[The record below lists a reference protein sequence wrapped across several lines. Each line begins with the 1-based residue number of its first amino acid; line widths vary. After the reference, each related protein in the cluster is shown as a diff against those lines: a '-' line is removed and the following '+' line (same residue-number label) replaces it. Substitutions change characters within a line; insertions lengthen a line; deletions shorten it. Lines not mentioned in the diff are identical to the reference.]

1 MRWPYQVVGWIAA
14 MLLLLWRWSI
24 RFSYIND
31 PRPALRK
38 QGKGAAIGFLH
49 AHQIAGVMGVDD
61 SHVRVMVSQSRDG
74 DLLTPSLR
82 CRGISYARGSTRKNG
97 VDKGGRAALA
107 KLAECVAE
115 SGFGLLAVDGPQGPR
130 NIAQRGVAILA
141 VEFDVPILPVIIVP
155 SRRLILSRT
164 WDRMQIPLPF
174 TRITFHWGEPILPDG
189 RSIEE
194 LRALTADALRELE
207 RQQDP
212 AEAALCHGQG
222 DPEVL
227 VA

>member
-24 RFSYIND
+24 RFSYIDD
-31 PRPALRK
+31 PRPALRA
-38 QGKGAAIGFLH
+38 QGKGGAVGFLH

-61 SHVRVMVSQSRDG
+61 PHVRVMVSRSRDG

-82 CRGISYARGSTRKNG
+82 CCGISYARGSSRKNG

-107 KLAECVAE
+107 KLAECVGE
-115 SGFGLLAVDGPQGPR
+115 QGFGLLAVDGPQGPR
-130 NIAQRGVAILA
+130 NVVHRGVASLA
-141 VEFDVPILPVIIVP
+141 VEFDVPILPVIILP
-155 SRRLILSRT
+155 SRRLILGQT

-174 TRITFHWGEPILPDG
+174 TRITFHWGEPIWPEG
-189 RSIEE
+189 RSVDE
-194 LRALTADALRELE
+194 LRALTAEALLAIEREH
-207 RQQDP
+207 DP
-212 AEAALCHGQG
+212 REAALCHAREE
-222 DPEVL
+222 PAL